1 MQITDKQRRFAWI
14 GGALVAIYFA
24 APWIIN
30 TVRNASTPTQAAVAK
45 PSAAHIA
52 PLPPAPPPPP
62 ISPEDALNAQAAKM
76 MGDWSGGGL
85 IPARGLCKVG
95 LQIKPDPLKPG
106 SYSGYST
113 TSCNP
118 AFAMV
123 GRSRQEMT
131 QKVLTGI
138 TPVSLIMSGS
148 AVKGEIHFQIDKA
161 VGLSADCPITGF
173 SATPFGEQVMA
184 QWQAGETCQGGQM
197 ILNRVTNLR

>member
-1 MQITDKQRRFAWI
+1 MQLTDKQRQFAWI
-14 GGALVAIYFA
+14 GGALVAIYFT

-30 TVRNASTPTQAAVAK
+30 TVRQASTPTQAAIEK
-45 PSAAHIA
+45 PAAAHVA

-106 SYSGYST
+106 GYSGYST
-113 TSCNP
+113 TGCNP

-123 GRSRQEMT
+123 DRSRPEMT
-131 QKVLTGI
+131 RKVLTDI

-161 VGLSADCPITGF
+161 VGLPPDCPITGF
-173 SATPFGEQVMA
+173 FATPFGEQVMA
-184 QWQAGETCQGGQM
+184 QWQAGTCQGGQM

>member
-1 MQITDKQRRFAWI
+1 M
-14 GGALVAIYFA
+14 
-24 APWIIN
+24 
-30 TVRNASTPTQAAVAK
+30 
-45 PSAAHIA
+45 
-52 PLPPAPPPPP
+52 
-62 ISPEDALNAQAAKM
+62 SPEDALNAQAAKM

-85 IPARGLCKVG
+85 LPARGLCKVG
-95 LQIKPDPLKPG
+95 LQIKPDPLKAG
-106 SYSGYST
+106 SYSGFST

-131 QKVLTGI
+131 QKVLADI

-161 VGLSADCPITGF
+161 VGTPSDGCAITGF

-184 QWQAGETCQGGQM
+184 QWQAGTCQGGQM
-197 ILNRVTNLR
+197 VLNRVTNLR

>member
-1 MQITDKQRRFAWI
+1 MQITDKQRKFAWI
-14 GGALVAIYFA
+14 GGGLVAIYFA

-30 TVRNASTPTQAAVAK
+30 TVRNASTPTQAATAK

-76 MGDWSGGGL
+76 LGDWSGGGL

-106 SYSGYST
+106 GYSGYST

-131 QKVLTGI
+131 QKVLTDI
-138 TPVSLIMSGS
+138 TPVSLIMSGA

-184 QWQAGETCQGGQM
+184 QWQAETCQGGQM